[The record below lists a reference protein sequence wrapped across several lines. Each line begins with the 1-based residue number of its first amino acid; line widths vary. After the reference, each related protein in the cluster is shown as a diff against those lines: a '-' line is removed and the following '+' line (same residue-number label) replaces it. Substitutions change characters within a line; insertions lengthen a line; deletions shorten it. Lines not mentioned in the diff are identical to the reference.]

1 MKRIALVCF
10 VPMLTLLSGCSDNK
24 PAPAPTTNPGGVQV
38 TAPNVDVKADQN
50 GVQVKAPGTDVNVER
65 K

>member
-1 MKRIALVCF
+1 MKRIAISCLVP
-10 VPMLTLLSGCSDNK
+10 VLSLLSGCSDNK
-24 PAPAPTTNPGGVQV
+24 PAPATNPGGVQV